1 MDAKKIKDIRRR
13 LTEGYENIIRSI
25 NRHKQAVEAI
35 QIENTEDEADLA
47 TISHD
52 RDLLYNLHEGG
63 FERLRFIQEAI
74 KAIDRGGYGECVRCG
89 NDIKEARLDAVPWA
103 TLCIRCQEEA
113 EAEHKSSRM
122 VASGGDAHETLD
134 Y

>member
-13 LTEGYENIIRSI
+13 LTDGYENLIKSI
-25 NRHKQAVEAI
+25 NRHKQAVEEI
-35 QIENTEDEADLA
+35 QIENTEDEGDLA

-63 FERLRFIQEAI
+63 FERLRFMQEAI
-74 KAIDRGGYGECVRCG
+74 KAIDRGQYGECVRCG
-89 NDIKEARLDAVPWA
+89 NDINEARLDAVPWA

-122 VASGGDAHETLD
+122 VLPGGDVDETLD